1 MRWPEFIGVMM
12 KKIKCVKYVLGYGIL
27 CILLGWL
34 FYRSKW
40 VSIFF
45 AVIGTPFFV
54 YRQSRFYEVGQ
65 RKILE
70 EQFKDCILSLAASLR
85 TGYSPENA
93 WSEVH
98 REMVLLHGEKSVI
111 VREIENI
118 RHKLMI
124 KQPLETILA
133 EFGERSGVED
143 IKNFADVFRIA
154 KRGGGDL
161 VSIISSTAKTIS
173 DKADVQR
180 EIQTIISAKKL
191 EQKIMIVMPL
201 VILVYMEVFN
211 RGFLDVL
218 YESAV
223 GRVIMTGCFLMYM
236 TAFFLGEKIVD
247 IGV

>member
-1 MRWPEFIGVMM
+1 MM
-12 KKIKCVKYVLGYGIL
+12 KGIKYVKYILGYGIM
-27 CILLGWL
+27 CMLLGWL
-34 FYRSKW
+34 FYRSMW
-40 VSIFF
+40 MSILF
-45 AVIGTPFFV
+45 AVVGTPFFV
-54 YRQSRFYEVGQ
+54 YRRSHFDESVQ
-65 RKILE
+65 RKELE

-98 REMVLLHGEKSVI
+98 REMVLLHGEKSII
-111 VREIENI
+111 VKEIENI

-124 KQPLETILA
+124 KQPLEAVLE
-133 EFGERSGVED
+133 EFGDRSGVED
-143 IKNFADVFRIA
+143 IKNFADVFRLA

-191 EQKIMIVMPL
+191 EQKIMIIMPIA
-201 VILVYMEVFN
+201 ILVYMEMFN
-211 RGFLDVL
+211 GGFLDVL
-218 YESAV
+218 YEGIA
-223 GRVIMTGCFLMYM
+223 GRAIMTGCFLVYM
-236 TAFFLGEKIVD
+236 AAFFLGEKIVD

>member
-12 KKIKCVKYVLGYGIL
+12 KKIKYVQYVIAYGAL
-27 CILLGWL
+27 WMLLGWL
-34 FYRSKW
+34 FYRNVG
-40 VSIFF
+40 VSIIL

-54 YRQSRFYEVGQ
+54 YRQSCSYEDGQ

-111 VREIENI
+111 VKEIENI

-124 KQPLETILA
+124 KQPLETILE
-133 EFGERSGVED
+133 EFGERSRVED

-201 VILVYMEVFN
+201 AILVYMEVFN

-218 YESAV
+218 YEGVV
-223 GRVIMTGCFLMYM
+223 GRVVMTGCFLMYM
-236 TAFFLGEKIVD
+236 AAFFLGEKIVD

>member
-1 MRWPEFIGVMM
+1 M
-12 KKIKCVKYVLGYGIL
+12 
-27 CILLGWL
+27 LLGWL
-34 FYRSKW
+34 FYRNKW

-54 YRQSRFYEVGQ
+54 HRQRRIYESRQ
-65 RKILE
+65 RKVLE

-93 WSEVH
+93 WAEVQ
-98 REMVLLHGEKSVI
+98 REMILLHGEKSVI
-111 VREIENI
+111 VKETENI

-124 KQPLETILA
+124 KQPLEAILE
-133 EFGERSGVED
+133 EFGKRSRVED

-161 VSIISSTAKTIS
+161 VAIISCTAKTIS

-191 EQKIMIVMPL
+191 EQKIMVVMPL
-201 VILVYMEVFN
+201 AILAYMEAFSS
-211 RGFLDVL
+211 GFLDVL
-218 YESAV
+218 YEGIA
-223 GRVIMTGCFLMYM
+223 GRVIMTGCFLVYVA
-236 TAFFLGEKIVD
+236 AFFWGEKIVELK
-247 IGV
+247 I